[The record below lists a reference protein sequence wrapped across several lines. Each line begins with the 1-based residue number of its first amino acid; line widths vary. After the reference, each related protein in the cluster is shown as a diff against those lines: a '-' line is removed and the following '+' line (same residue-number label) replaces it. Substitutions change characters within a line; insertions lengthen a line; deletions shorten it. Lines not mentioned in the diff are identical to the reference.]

1 MQLWLD
7 CDRKVTQLWEKASN
21 PSLSMYNT
29 KEAIPIQKVTEACER
44 LIKPDVKYCFSIDIA
59 SLKSEKPVPF

>member
-1 MQLWLD
+1 
-7 CDRKVTQLWEKASN
+7 
-21 PSLSMYNT
+21 MYNT